1 MEIFEFLDI
10 FLNVYM
16 KNKYEYQRE
25 KLIVLV
31 HWTFLSR
38 KFSIMKNESVRKSFF
53 QSQLINLF
61 FRIKEIMNWRK
72 SEKNSIDV
80 DYFREDLI
88 IHVEQFFDKK

>member
-1 MEIFEFLDI
+1 
-10 FLNVYM
+10 
-16 KNKYEYQRE
+16 
-25 KLIVLV
+25 
-31 HWTFLSR
+31 
-38 KFSIMKNESVRKSFF
+38 MKNESVRKSFF